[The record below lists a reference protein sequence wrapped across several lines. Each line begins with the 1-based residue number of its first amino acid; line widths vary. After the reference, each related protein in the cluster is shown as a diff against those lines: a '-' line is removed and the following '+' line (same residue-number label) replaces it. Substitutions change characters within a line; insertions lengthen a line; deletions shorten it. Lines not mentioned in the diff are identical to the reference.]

1 LRNLLLGENNNL
13 KNRDMHI
20 SGTLAAPKCQNKVE
34 NVTLDVTLD
43 EMQVLNLLSND
54 GKLTQEEIAK
64 LIDKSSRTVKRI
76 TDSLQEK
83 KYIERVGGKR
93 FGYWKVNNCSK
104 L

>member
-1 LRNLLLGENNNL
+1 
-13 KNRDMHI
+13 
-20 SGTLAAPKCQNKVE
+20 
-34 NVTLDVTLD
+34 
-43 EMQVLNLLSND
+43 MQVLNLLRND

-93 FGYWKVNNCSK
+93 FGYWKVNS
-104 L
+104 